1 MRYLTANEL
10 KPYKDR
16 INSLMK
22 TDELKELFSKYNCFY
37 RLVGSS
43 KRNMVLID
51 EKNKKFDLDYQII
64 FRKKI
69 EDTSSNSLKKIKD
82 EFRLMINKT
91 LTKSNYKNGEDST
104 TAITYRNKESNQS
117 YDFVLLVDYDGVLK
131 SIHYEDE
138 EKTKLQLC
146 EVKGSK
152 EYASLIKKI
161 KGKKMWDKLRGIYKK
176 KKENNIEL
184 KKSFSLLIES
194 VNETLQ
200 KIEE

>member
-1 MRYLTANEL
+1 MRYLTAKEL

-22 TDELKELFSKYNCFY
+22 TVEVKELFSKYNCFY

-43 KRNMVLID
+43 KRNLVLVD
-51 EKNKKFDLDYQII
+51 DKNKKFDLDYQII

-69 EDTSSNSLKKIKD
+69 EDTRHESLKKIKD
-82 EFRLMINKT
+82 EFRHMIDKI
-91 LTKSNYKNGEDST
+91 LTKSSYKYGEDSR
-104 TAITYRNKESNQS
+104 TAITYNSKETNQS
-117 YDFVLLVDYDGVLK
+117 YDFVLLVDYDDVLK

-152 EYASLIKKI
+152 EYASSIKEI
-161 KGKKMWDKLRGIYKK
+161 KGKKMWNKLREIYKN
-176 KKENNIEL
+176 KKENNKEQ

>member
-43 KRNMVLID
+43 KRNMVLVD
-51 EKNKKFDLDYQII
+51 ENNKFDLDYQII

-69 EDTSSNSLKKIKD
+69 EDTSHESLKIIKD
-82 EFRLMINKT
+82 EFRLTIDKI
-91 LTKSNYKNGEDST
+91 LTKSSYKYGEDSR
-104 TAITYRNKESNQS
+104 TAITYKSKETNQS
-117 YDFVLLVDYDGVLK
+117 YDFVILVDCDGVLK
-131 SIHYEDE
+131 SIHYEDD

-152 EYASLIKKI
+152 EYASSIKKI
-161 KGKKMWDKLRGIYKK
+161 KGKKMWDKLRGIYKN
-176 KKENNIEL
+176 KKENNKEQ

>member
-10 KPYKDR
+10 KPYKNI

-22 TDELKELFSKYNCFY
+22 TDEVKELFSKYNCFY

-43 KRNMVLID
+43 KRNMVLVD
-51 EKNKKFDLDYQII
+51 ENKKFDLDYQII
-64 FRKKI
+64 FRRKI
-69 EDTSSNSLKKIKD
+69 EDTRHESLKKIKD
-82 EFRLMINKT
+82 EFRNVFDKKLIN
-91 LTKSNYKNGEDST
+91 NGYENGDDSR
-104 TAITYRNKESNQS
+104 TAITYKSKETNQS

-146 EVKGSK
+146 EVKGLK
-152 EYASLIKKI
+152 EYALSIKKI
-161 KGKKMWDKLRGIYKK
+161 KGKKMWDKLRKIYKK
-176 KKENNIEL
+176 KKEENKGQ

-200 KIEE
+200 KIE